1 MKSIPR
7 KDLQTH
13 TLLSKYARFLPEQR
27 RRETHREANK
37 RTIDMH
43 RRRFGP
49 EHDDTMS
56 WLLDELDA
64 EHILGSQRSLQF
76 AGPAIERISAR
87 LFNCSASFFDRPRFL
102 AEAVWLLLCG
112 CGVGFSV
119 QKHHVAKLPKLRG
132 PRGRRKHF
140 VDDSIEGWAD
150 SFDALFQSYIH
161 GAAKIDFVYDRVR
174 PEGSPLSTSSAKAP
188 GPKPLADALENVRRV
203 FDRVVFEQD
212 GVIRPIDAY
221 DIVMHAAMCVRAG
234 GIRRSA
240 TICIFSPDD
249 VEMRD
254 AKTGNWFAENPQ
266 RRLSNNSAMLV
277 RATTT
282 REEFAA
288 LMSSTKQFGE
298 PGFYFSDS
306 TEIVPNPCI
315 HPDEMILTPDGYKR
329 IGDLVG
335 QEIEVLTDNRIVD
348 INTNN
353 LMNEGVTTRKTSAVK
368 LTQRNA
374 KVYKVTTVLGK
385 TIRATANH
393 TFPVV
398 GQARKRL
405 DELQLGDTLLL
416 RDPYSEHSPEAYE
429 RVASIEFDCIS
440 DVYCLNEPVTN
451 SIVVN
456 GIVTG
461 QCVEIALDPVD
472 HKTGET
478 TFAFCNVT
486 SVNCAG
492 VEDELDFQSRVEAAT
507 VLGTYQAAYTDFAY
521 LGPAAERVA
530 KRDALLGV
538 SLTGMADAPSWIFD
552 PDVLREAAN
561 RAVITNLQT
570 AWVLGINPAA
580 RVTTVKP
587 EGTGSLML
595 GVGNGIH
602 PHHSRRYLRHVEGGK
617 WNDPIVKFMLQHVPM
632 AVVQSAYNPNEVK
645 LVFPIDLGDGE
656 LWLKGDTEALD
667 HLAKVATVQKEWVQ
681 TGRTRD
687 DAHHNVSNTVVVKPH
702 EWDDVEDYIWN
713 NRDVFA
719 GVSLL
724 GSFGDLDYPQAP
736 FVEVLPKAEAE
747 AKYGPDPER
756 LAKATEVRR
765 QFEDLVAAW
774 PKDGIPWG
782 EFVEDEDASAGTE
795 ILACAA
801 GGCAI

>member
-13 TLLSKYARFLPEQR
+13 TLLSKYARFLPEAK

-43 RRRFGP
+43 RRRFG
-49 EHDDTMS
+49 EAHDDTMS
-56 WLLDELDA
+56 WLLDELDS

-76 AGPAIERISAR
+76 AGPAIERINAR
-87 LFNCSASFFDRPRFL
+87 QYNCSASFFDRPRFL

-119 QKHHVAKLPKLRG
+119 QKHHVAKLPRLRG

-161 GAAKIDFVYDRVR
+161 GAARIEFVYDRVR
-174 PEGSPLSTSSAKAP
+174 PEGAPLSTSSAKAP
-188 GPKPLADALENVRRV
+188 GPKPLEEALEAVRRV
-203 FDRVVFEQD
+203 LERIVFEQD

-249 VEMRD
+249 VEMAQ

-277 RATTT
+277 RSTTT
-282 REEFAA
+282 RDEFAA

-306 TEIVPNPCI
+306 TEVVPNP
-315 HPDEMILTPDGYKR
+315 
-329 IGDLVG
+329 
-335 QEIEVLTDNRIVD
+335 
-348 INTNN
+348 
-353 LMNEGVTTRKTSAVK
+353 
-368 LTQRNA
+368 
-374 KVYKVTTVLGK
+374 
-385 TIRATANH
+385 
-393 TFPVV
+393 
-398 GQARKRL
+398 
-405 DELQLGDTLLL
+405 
-416 RDPYSEHSPEAYE
+416 
-429 RVASIEFDCIS
+429 
-440 DVYCLNEPVTN
+440 
-451 SIVVN
+451 
-456 GIVTG
+456 
-461 QCVEIALDPVD
+461 CVEIALDPVD
-472 HKTGET
+472 PDTGET

-486 SVNCAG
+486 STNCAG
-492 VEDELDFQSRVEAAT
+492 VTTEAELFDRVEAAS
-507 VLGTYQAAYTDFAY
+507 VLGTYQAAYTEFSY
-521 LGPAAERVA
+521 LGAAAERVA

-552 PDVLREAAN
+552 PEVLCEAAN
-561 RAVITNLQT
+561 RAVVANLKT
-570 AWVLGINPAA
+570 AWRLGINPAA

-602 PHHSRRYLRHVEGGK
+602 PHHARRYLRHVEGGK
-617 WNDPIVKFMLQHVPM
+617 WNDPIVKFMLQHVPS
-632 AVVQSAYNPNEVK
+632 AVVQSAYNAAEVK
-645 LVFPIDLGDGE
+645 LVFPIDLGDGP
-656 LWLKGDTEALD
+656 LWLKNDTEALD

-681 TGRTRD
+681 TGRTRG
-687 DAHHNVSNTVVVKPH
+687 DANHNVSNTVVVKPH
-702 EWDDVEDYIWN
+702 EWDDVEDYIWA

-736 FVEVLPKAEAE
+736 FVEVLSVAE
-747 AKYGPDPER
+747 AKAKYGNDPER
-756 LAKATEVRR
+756 LAKANEVRR
-765 QFEDLVAAW
+765 QFDDLVAAW

-782 EFVEDEDASAGTE
+782 EFVEDEDASAGTD
-795 ILACAA
+795 ILACA
-801 GGCAI
+801 GGSCSF